1 MTEHKLGLEFAEF
14 ISITQRSKP
23 SAVLDFKCLSYKNDS
38 AAYYYAMY
46 LALL

>member
-23 SAVLDFKCLSYKNDS
+23 SPVLDCELSAS
-38 AAYYYAMY
+38 AIRMTV
-46 LALL
+46 LLIIML